1 VDECASGDISNGHKS
16 PSRNNITAFPELEW
30 WLYHGES
37 DSEVVMVVMVLSCL
51 ERQGIY
57 NLFYQKTLF
66 LNKPD
71 HDTDIKRAT
80 IYRFEDNP
88 KLFVLWL

>member
-16 PSRNNITAFPELEW
+16 PSRNNTTAFPELKW
-30 WLYHGES
+30 WLNHGES
-37 DSEVVMVVMVLSCL
+37 DSEVVMVLSCL
-51 ERQGIY
+51 WRQGIF
-57 NLFYQKTLF
+57 NLFYQKILF

-88 KLFVLWL
+88 KLCVLWL